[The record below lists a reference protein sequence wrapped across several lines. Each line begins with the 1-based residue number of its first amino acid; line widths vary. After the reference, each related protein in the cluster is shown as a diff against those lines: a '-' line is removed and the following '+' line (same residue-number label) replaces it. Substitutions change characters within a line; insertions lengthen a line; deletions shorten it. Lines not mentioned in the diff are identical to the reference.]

1 MRVGVF
7 STRSYDRD
15 FLNTANHGRHELHFF
30 ESRLHSG
37 TLKLTE
43 GFGAVCVFVND
54 RLDAPTLK
62 GLHANGIPYVVL
74 RCTGFNNV
82 DLVTAAELGIRVARV
97 PAYSPDAVAEHALGL
112 MLCLNRGIHRAHAR
126 VREGNF
132 ELHGLLGFDLHR
144 RTIGIVGTGRIGMV
158 LARMMRGMNCHV
170 VAYDPFPI
178 QACRDLGIRYVSL
191 EELYSQSDIVS
202 LHCPLTPETY
212 HLIDSEAIRSMRPG
226 VMLINTSRGGLIDTR
241 AVIDALKSGHIAH
254 LGIDVY
260 EEEGDLFF
268 QDLSSTVI
276 QDDVF
281 ARLLTF
287 PNVLVTAHQG
297 FFTHEAMTHIADTT
311 LTNLDAFEAGTLPST
326 LVTATSH
333 I

>member
-7 STRSYDRD
+7 STRRYDRD
-15 FLNTANHGRHELHFF
+15 FLDTANHGRHEFQFF

-43 GFGAVCVFVND
+43 GLNAVCVFVND
-54 RLDAPTLK
+54 CLDAPTLQ
-62 GLHANGIPYVVL
+62 GLHANGIPFVVL

-144 RTIGIVGTGRIGMV
+144 RTIGIIGTGRIGVV
-158 LARMMRGMNCHV
+158 LAKMMRAMGCNV
-170 VAYDPFPI
+170 VAYDPFPN
-178 QACRDLGIRYVSL
+178 QVCRDLGVSYVSL
-191 EELYSQSDIVS
+191 EELYSQSDVIS

-212 HLIDSEAIRSMRPG
+212 HLIDREAIRSMRPA

-241 AVIDALKSGHIAH
+241 AVIDGLKSGHVAY

-297 FFTHEAMTHIADTT
+297 FFTREAMIHIAGTT
-311 LTNLDAFEAGTLPST
+311 VANLDAFAAGTLPST

-333 I
+333 T